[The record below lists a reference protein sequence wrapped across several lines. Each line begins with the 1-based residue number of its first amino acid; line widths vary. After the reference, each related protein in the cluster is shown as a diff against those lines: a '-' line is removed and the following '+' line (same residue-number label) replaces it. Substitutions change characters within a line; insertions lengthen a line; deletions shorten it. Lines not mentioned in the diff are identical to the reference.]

1 MVSLAKNEIRLQ
13 YSGFVLF
20 ASKVSSIVTGLAFQL
35 MLIRSVTTTEYG
47 IWGNIN
53 DLVLYFTLIAG
64 ILPFWTTR
72 FVARNHENSAKTG
85 LVTNVII
92 SMVFTAVY
100 ILLAPF
106 ITSSLNIDEPYRV
119 LYIVVSIQ
127 IIENYAL
134 AALQGIV
141 LAKKPHMVGVGL
153 LVHEFTKVFLGFML
167 VIVFNVGLFGIL
179 ATLLIAYFI
188 QLVFFS
194 IIIKDYFKEK
204 VEWKHFKEWLKASPI
219 NVYNIVGTQLAS
231 FGLIMLFAYGTEV
244 ARAYYGASLT
254 VANVI
259 NYSAFL
265 AFALYPRLLAEVK
278 SEDITTSLRT
288 VLMFIIPMTVGA
300 IIMADSYLT
309 ILNVEYAEATLV
321 LSLLALD
328 LACLSLGQVLTNV
341 VLGVEKLDE
350 KARIPFRELLKSRI
364 FQVFTL
370 PYLRSLIVLPT
381 AFYLLTE
388 SVAKNALEAAFYV
401 AAVYFVADAVLLL
414 CTYTIA
420 RRTTTLPFPWKNSAK
435 YLAASAIMAGM
446 LLLIPHPKRIVTT
459 FAVTIA
465 AGAFYLAVLFFID
478 AEAKSLIKS
487 TLQEVKNK
495 LI

>member
-1 MVSLAKNEIRLQ
+1 MISLAKNEIRLQ

-20 ASKVSSIVTGLAFQL
+20 ASKVSSIATGLAFQL
-35 MLIRSVTTTEYG
+35 ILIRSVTTTEYG
-47 IWGNIN
+47 IWGNIS

-85 LVTNVII
+85 LVGNVII

-100 ILLAPF
+100 LLMAPF
-106 ITSSLNIDEPYRV
+106 ITSSLNINEPYRI
-119 LYIVVSIQ
+119 LYIMVSVQ

-134 AALQGIV
+134 VALQGI
-141 LAKKPHMVGVGL
+141 LAAKKPHMVGVGL
-153 LVHEFTKVFLGFML
+153 LVHELTKVFLGFVL
-167 VIVFNVGLFGIL
+167 VIVFNTGLFGIL
-179 ATLLIAYFI
+179 AALLTAYFS

-194 IIIKDYFKEK
+194 IIAKDYLKEK
-204 VEWKHFKEWLKASPI
+204 VQWRHFKEWLKASPI
-219 NVYNIVGTQLAS
+219 NIYNIVGTQLSS

-254 VANVI
+254 IANVI

-265 AFALYPRLLAEVK
+265 AFALYPKLLAEIK

-288 VLMFIIPMTVGA
+288 VLMFIIPMTFGA
-300 IIMADSYLT
+300 MILADSYLT
-309 ILNVEYAEATLV
+309 ILNVEYSEATLV
-321 LSLLALD
+321 LGLLALD
-328 LACLSLGQVLTNV
+328 LACLSLSQVLTNV
-341 VLGVEKLDE
+341 VLGVERLDE
-350 KARIPFRELLKSRI
+350 TARISFRELLKSRI

-370 PYLRSLIVLPT
+370 PYLKSIIVLPT
-381 AFYLLTE
+381 AFYLLTA
-388 SVAKNALEAAFYV
+388 SLAKNALEAALYV

-414 CTYTIA
+414 CTYAIA
-420 RRTTTLPFPWKNSAK
+420 RRTKMLPFPWKNSAK

-459 FAVTIA
+459 FVVTIV
-465 AGAFYLAVLFFID
+465 AGVIYLGVLFFID

-487 TLQEVKNK
+487 TLQEVKNR

>member
-1 MVSLAKNEIRLQ
+1 MIDLAKNEIRLQ

-20 ASKVSSIVTGLAFQL
+20 ASKVSSVITGFIFQL
-35 MLIRSVTTTEYG
+35 ILIRSVSPVEYG

-72 FVARNHENSAKTG
+72 FVARNHKNSAKTG
-85 LVTNVII
+85 LVANII
-92 SMVFTAVY
+92 VSIIFTIIY
-100 ILLAPF
+100 LLLTPF
-106 ITSSLNIDEPYRV
+106 ISSTLNIAEPYRV
-119 LYIVVSIQ
+119 LYIVVSVQ

-134 AALQGIV
+134 MAFQGI
-141 LAKKPHMVGVGL
+141 LMAIRPHMVGVGL
-153 LVHEFTKVFLGFML
+153 LVHELTKVFLGFML
-167 VIVFNVGLFGIL
+167 VMILQTGLFGIL
-179 ATLLIAYFI
+179 AALLIAYLAQI
-188 QLVFFS
+188 AVLSVVA
-194 IIIKDYFKEK
+194 KDSLKEK

-219 NVYNIVGTQLAS
+219 NIYNIAGTQLAN

-300 IIMADSYLT
+300 MIMADSYLT
-309 ILNVEYAEATLV
+309 ILSVEYAEATFV
-321 LSLLALD
+321 LGLLALD
-328 LACLSLGQVLTNV
+328 LACLSLSHVLMNI
-341 VLGVEKLDE
+341 VLGVDKLDE

-364 FQVFTL
+364 FQIFTL
-370 PYLRSLIVLPT
+370 PYLKSLIVLPT

-388 SVAKNALEAAFYV
+388 SVAKNALEAAFYI
-401 AAVYFVADAVLLL
+401 AAVYFVADAVLLV

-420 RRTTTLPFPWKNSAK
+420 RKTTTLLFPWKNSAK
-435 YLAASAIMAGM
+435 YLAASAIMGGM
-446 LLLIPHPKRIVTT
+446 LLLVPHPKRIVMT

-465 AGAFYLAVLFFID
+465 AGVLYLAVLFFID
-478 AEAKSLIKS
+478 VEAKSLIKS
-487 TLQEVKNK
+487 TLQEAKKK